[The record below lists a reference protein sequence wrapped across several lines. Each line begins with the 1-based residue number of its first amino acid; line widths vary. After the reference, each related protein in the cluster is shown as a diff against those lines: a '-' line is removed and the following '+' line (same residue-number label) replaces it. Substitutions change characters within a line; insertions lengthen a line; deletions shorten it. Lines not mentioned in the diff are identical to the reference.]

1 MKPTYDTPEAEWSAL
16 RDAAA
21 ASWALT
27 HRPEYDAMLAEAF
40 PTSLMPIPGEFV
52 RRMEV
57 VVNTCA
63 SRSGRFPHSEKVA

>member
-1 MKPTYDTPEAEWSAL
+1 LKITYATPEEEYAAL

-40 PTSLMPIPGEFV
+40 PTSLPPIPGEFV

-57 VVNTCA
+57 VVQTCA
-63 SRSGRFPHSEKVA
+63 SRSGRFPQAGEAA